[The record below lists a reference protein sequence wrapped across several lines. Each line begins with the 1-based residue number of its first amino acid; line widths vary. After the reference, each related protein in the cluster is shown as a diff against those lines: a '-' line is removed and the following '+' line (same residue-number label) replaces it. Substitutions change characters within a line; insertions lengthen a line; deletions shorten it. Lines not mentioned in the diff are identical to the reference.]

1 MIELK
6 ILLLVVCLC
15 FSAFFSGMETGI
27 VSVNRIRLFHLVR
40 NGDRKANIIFA
51 YINNP
56 DKLLGTMLVGN
67 NIVNVI
73 ISTVLSALAIDFARN
88 SPYSVATA
96 LTVSSV
102 VSTIALL
109 IFGEFLPKAWFSS
122 RPLSRCLPLASI
134 LRAIE
139 WLLTPLSYI
148 MLFIT
153 EHLLPGG
160 KDDGASGKMVTREH
174 LQWLARNSE
183 ASGLISPLESL
194 MISRSLALQTKTAR
208 DVMTPMSKVCAL
220 KPDGTLG
227 DVSKLA
233 ISTGHGKFPVI
244 DSEANE
250 CKGILYVQDVLA
262 RISGNPEDK
271 VIEFVREPFYI
282 NDSARADDLIHLLRH
297 KGQRMAIVR
306 NREGVMQGII
316 TIDAIIS
323 IIVGNLPRDTT
334 GDRKAEKPAVVF
346 NASGKE
352 V

>member
-6 ILLLVVCLC
+6 IVLLVVCLL

-27 VSVNRIRLFHLVR
+27 VSVSRLRLLHLVR
-40 NGDRKANIIFA
+40 NGDRNANLIFR
-51 YINNP
+51 YISDP

-73 ISTVLSALAIDFARN
+73 ISTVLTALAIEIA
-88 SPYSVATA
+88 SQHSVATA
-96 LTVSSV
+96 LTVSSAI
-102 VSTIALL
+102 STIALL
-109 IFGEFLPKAWFSS
+109 VFGEFLPKAWFSS
-122 RPLSRCLPLASI
+122 RPLSRCLPFATL
-134 LRAIE
+134 LRFIE
-139 WLLTPLSYI
+139 WLLTPLSLI

-153 EHLLPGG
+153 EHLLPS
-160 KDDGASGKMVTREH
+160 DEQDGASGKIVTREH

-194 MISRSLALQTKTAR
+194 MISRSLALQTKTASTI
-208 DVMTPMSKVCAL
+208 MTPMSKVKAL
-220 KPDGTLG
+220 SPDSTLG

-233 ISTGHGKFPVI
+233 ISSGHGKFPVI
-244 DSEANE
+244 DSVANE

-262 RISGNPEDK
+262 RISGNPDDK
-271 VIEFVREPFYI
+271 VIDFVREPFYI
-282 NDSARADDLIHLLRH
+282 NNSARADDILPLLRH

-306 NREGVMQGII
+306 DNAGVLQGIV
-316 TIDAIIS
+316 TIDAILG

-334 GDRKAEKPAVVF
+334 GDRKAEKAAVVF